1 MHPAE
6 AFIADPAAARKAEG
20 RARELLRSAAGE
32 TALAMYQELGFVAVA
47 GRDPR
52 YGFLIYAQRPI
63 VSFDADAGEPLSE
76 HCVRFQEGGAR
87 SGTLPDADDVL
98 AKWLAV
104 SADERRVL
112 ADANLDPPG
121 RQLDPAQVRRDLR
134 KLALWRGRR
143 SQAEGVTG

>member
-6 AFIADPAAARKAEG
+6 AFIADPRGAREAEG

-32 TALAMYQELGFVAVA
+32 TALAMYRELGFVAVP

-63 VSFDADAGEPLSE
+63 VSYDAERGEPLSE
-76 HCVRFQEGGAR
+76 HCVRFRQGDSR

-98 AKWLAV
+98 AKWLAL
-104 SADERRVL
+104 SADERRLL

-134 KLALWRGRR
+134 KLALWNTRR
-143 SQAEGVTG
+143 EGGAPA